1 MASRWSAE
9 LVNSTP
15 RPGARVHDAGT
26 EYADPAQVREM
37 QWSKLDETIQ
47 RTHHTNPFYRGM
59 WDVAGVDIE
68 SVRNL
73 DDFRSAVPWVDK
85 SMFLADQ
92 LANPPVGT
100 RTSTAIDP
108 GEALE
113 YYTTSGTSGRGSEIH
128 AQTTSEVA
136 AMVDMYRYGFTWA
149 GLSAGEKMALTLPIT
164 MLAGGRVEYQAAV
177 GFGMSVLPIGNYDAE
192 RKLEVIRNFAPT
204 SLFGSTT
211 YFAHLAAVS
220 DEPVN
225 NSSVRTL
232 LTGLEGVGLSY
243 VQRLEEAWGAKAFDR
258 FGCAQMRADFLFS
271 CEFGFGSTG
280 SPGVLHAIDPFV
292 LVEVLDPVTG
302 LQVADGEY
310 GEIFVTSLFH
320 RDTPL
325 IRCRLYDGGIYRAPG
340 SCACG
345 RSFSGIEVGSI
356 GRTDGVKKIKGINV
370 YPQAVDK
377 AIFSVPGVEEYH
389 IRLFSKGEAD
399 IAQVTV
405 MLGEDG
411 VGSLVNHADM
421 VADSLRH
428 ATGLR
433 FDVVLGS
440 VEHSEYKVARWT
452 DERSRD

>member
-1 MASRWSAE
+1 M
-9 LVNSTP
+9 
-15 RPGARVHDAGT
+15 HDAST
-26 EYADPAQVREM
+26 EFADPDQVRAL
-37 QWSKLDETIQ
+37 QWSKLEEIIR
-47 RTHHTNPFYRGM
+47 RTAQTNPFYRSV
-59 WDVAGVDIE
+59 WDAAGVDIA
-68 SVRNL
+68 SVRSL
-73 DDFRSAVPWVDK
+73 DDFRLAIPWVDK

-92 LANPPVGT
+92 VANPPVGT
-100 RTSTAIDP
+100 RLSTEMDP
-108 GEALE
+108 REALE
-113 YYTTSGTSGRGSEIH
+113 YYTTSGTSGRGSELH

-192 RKLEVIRNFAPT
+192 RKLEVIRQFAPA

-220 DEPVN
+220 EEPVSG
-225 NSSVRTL
+225 SSVRTL

-271 CEFGFGSTG
+271 CEHGFGSAT

-310 GEIFVTSLFH
+310 GEMFVTSLYH

-325 IRCRLYDGGIYRAPG
+325 IRCRLYDGGIYRAAG
-340 SCACG
+340 TCACG
-345 RSFSGIEVGSI
+345 RAFSGIEVGTI

-377 AIFSVPGVEEYH
+377 AVFSVPGVEEYH
-389 IRLFSKGEAD
+389 IRLSSRGEAD
-399 IAQVTV
+399 VAQVTV
-405 MLGEDG
+405 MLA
-411 VGSLVNHADM
+411 ADM
-421 VADSLRH
+421 PDSEIGKAEAVAESLRH

-433 FDVVLGS
+433 FDVVIGR

>member
-1 MASRWSAE
+1 M
-9 LVNSTP
+9 
-15 RPGARVHDAGT
+15 RVHDAET
-26 EYADPAQVREM
+26 EFGDPNQVRAL
-37 QWSKLDETIQ
+37 QWSKLEGIIQ
-47 RTHHTNPFYRGM
+47 RTYETNPFYRSV
-59 WDVAGVDIE
+59 WDDAGVDIA
-68 SVRNL
+68 SVRSI
-73 DDFRSAVPWVDK
+73 DDFRLAIPWVDK

-92 LANPPVGT
+92 VSNPPIGT
-100 RTSTAIDP
+100 RLSTAMDP
-108 GEALE
+108 KEALE
-113 YYTTSGTSGRGSEIH
+113 YYTTSGTSGRGSELH

-192 RKLEVIRNFAPT
+192 RKLEVIRQFAPT

-220 DEPVN
+220 EEPVSG
-225 NSSVRTL
+225 SSVRTL

-271 CEFGFGSTG
+271 CEHGFGTAN

-310 GEIFVTSLFH
+310 GEMFVTSLYH

-325 IRCRLYDGGIYRAPG
+325 VRCRLYDGGIYRASG
-340 SCACG
+340 TCACG
-345 RSFSGIEVGSI
+345 RAFSGIEIGTI

-377 AIFSVPGVEEYH
+377 AVFSIPGVEEYH
-389 IRLFSKGEAD
+389 IRLSSRGEAD

-405 MLGEDG
+405 MLAEDLPDSDIG
-411 VGSLVNHADM
+411 KAEA
-421 VADSLRH
+421 VAESLRH

-433 FDVVLGS
+433 FDVVIGH

>member
-1 MASRWSAE
+1 
-9 LVNSTP
+9 
-15 RPGARVHDAGT
+15 VHDAST
-26 EYADPAQVREM
+26 EFADPDQVRAL
-37 QWSKLDETIQ
+37 QWSKLDGIIQ
-47 RTHHTNPFYRGM
+47 RTHQTNPFYRGI
-59 WDVAGVDIE
+59 WEAAGVDVE
-68 SVRNL
+68 SVRNVG
-73 DDFRSAVPWVDK
+73 DFQSALPWVDK

-92 LANPPVGT
+92 MANPPAGT
-100 RTSTAIDP
+100 RISTAIDP

-113 YYTTSGTSGRGSEIH
+113 YYTTSGTSGRGSELH
-128 AQTTSEVA
+128 AQTTTELA

-149 GLSAGEKMALTLPIT
+149 GLTAGEKMALTLPIT

-177 GFGMSVLPIGNYDAE
+177 GFGMSVRPIGNYDAE
-192 RKLEVIRNFAPT
+192 RKLEVIRQFAPT

-220 DEPVN
+220 DEPVG

-243 VQRLEEAWGAKAFDR
+243 VQRLEEAWGAQAFDR

-271 CEFGFGSTG
+271 CEHGFGSAG

-302 LQVADGEY
+302 QQVADGEY
-310 GEIFVTSLFH
+310 GEIFVTSLYH

-356 GRTDGVKKIKGINV
+356 GRTDGVKKIKGVNV

-399 IAQVTV
+399 VAQVTL
-405 MLGEDG
+405 MLAEGEA
-411 VGSLVNHADM
+411 GSPAKHAEA
-421 VADSLRH
+421 VAESLRH

-433 FDVVLGS
+433 FDVVIGH
-440 VEHSEYKVARWT
+440 VERSEYKVARWT